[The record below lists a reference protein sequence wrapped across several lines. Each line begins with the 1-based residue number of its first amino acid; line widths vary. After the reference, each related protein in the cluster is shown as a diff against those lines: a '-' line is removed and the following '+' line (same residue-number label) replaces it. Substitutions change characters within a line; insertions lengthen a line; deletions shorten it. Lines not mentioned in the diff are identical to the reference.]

1 MSPKNEVESYFTSPI
16 ENINKNALNHT
27 AVIPANLA
35 VYIIGTSNV
44 VKVVLT
50 KWEPA
55 LINLIAKLI

>member
-27 AVIPANLA
+27 AVTPANLA
-35 VYIIGTSNV
+35 VYTIGTSKV

-50 KWEPA
+50 K
-55 LINLIAKLI
+55 

>member
-50 KWEPA
+50 K
-55 LINLIAKLI
+55 